1 MEHRLW
7 ERDLFY
13 NKNIPFLFNKEIIE
27 YDMKE
32 AGFSLV
38 QEFHLL
44 PDNIIHKL
52 SKLKKEKRTVELGK
66 LELSN
71 KLYKEGKKKAFI
83 HARELFIEANHLD
96 INDIIAIKK
105 DAIITTKKCS
115 IQHFGDYIYFRPKHI
130 YTSYITLPK
139 RLEFY
144 YCDNSLTVKG
154 INEKKVK
161 LHEQYMV
168 EFIKRYFYMMEN
180 SESSNTL
187 EFTKDFID
195 KYKKRQL
202 PVGYYRTFDYESCY
216 HLLNSSITFDD
227 YYEDKKEDLDIS
239 YNFNT
244 ILIKFI
250 QIPL

>member
-1 MEHRLW
+1 
-7 ERDLFY
+7 
-13 NKNIPFLFNKEIIE
+13 
-27 YDMKE
+27 
-32 AGFSLV
+32 
-38 QEFHLL
+38 
-44 PDNIIHKL
+44 
-52 SKLKKEKRTVELGK
+52 
-66 LELSN
+66 
-71 KLYKEGKKKAFI
+71 
-83 HARELFIEANHLD
+83 
-96 INDIIAIKK
+96 
-105 DAIITTKKCS
+105 
-115 IQHFGDYIYFRPKHI
+115 
-130 YTSYITLPK
+130 
-139 RLEFY
+139 
-144 YCDNSLTVKG
+144 
-154 INEKKVK
+154 
-161 LHEQYMV
+161 
-168 EFIKRYFYMMEN
+168 MMEN